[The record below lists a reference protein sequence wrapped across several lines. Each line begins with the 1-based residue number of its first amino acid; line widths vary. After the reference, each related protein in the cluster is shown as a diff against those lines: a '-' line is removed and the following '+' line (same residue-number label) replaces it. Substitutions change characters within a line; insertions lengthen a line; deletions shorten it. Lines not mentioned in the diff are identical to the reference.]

1 MNGSALMNR
10 HDQGRLTLAY
20 SDPREAGTPVLFV
33 HGISHNRVVWEK
45 LANDLPDGLR
55 PIAVDLR
62 GHGDSPWSPEAAYDL
77 QSYAADLPL
86 LLDTLEI
93 DRATVVGH
101 SLGGNV
107 STLFAAAQPERV
119 MALVLVDTGPALELG
134 GMAHVMDEVGSG
146 LRSYASV
153 AEFRDQLALTHPLG
167 DPELLDHLASSG
179 VVKRIDGRYEPALD
193 PGVLVGTG
201 ASEDLAALE
210 RELWSALGS
219 VCCSVLVVRGGLS
232 AILNEKVAAEM
243 VDEVLVDGRLVT
255 LPAAG
260 HGIMIDDGP
269 GLTAALREFIPV
281 TPGL

>member
-1 MNGSALMNR
+1 MNG
-10 HDQGRLTLAY
+10 HDRRPSLLAY
-20 SDPREAGTPVLFV
+20 SDPREAGVPVLFV

-86 LLDTLEI
+86 LLDALEI
-93 DRATVVGH
+93 DRTAVVGH

-107 STLFAAAQPERV
+107 SMLFAAARPDRV
-119 MALVLVDTGPALELG
+119 TALVLADTGPALELS

-153 AEFRDQLALTHPLG
+153 AEFKDQLALTHPLG
-167 DPELLDHLASSG
+167 DPDILEDLASSG

-193 PGVLVGTG
+193 PVVLVGAG
-201 ASEDLAALE
+201 ASGDLAALE

-219 VCCSVLVVRGGLS
+219 LSCPVLVVRGGVS
-232 AILNEKVAAEM
+232 AILSEKVADEM

-255 LPAAG
+255 LPTAG
-260 HGIMIDDGP
+260 HGVMIDDGP
-269 GLTAALREFIPV
+269 GLTAAIREFIPV
-281 TPGL
+281 TPRL